1 MEQEIELME
10 KLRTHTCGELNKS
23 HLNKNVIL
31 SGWVHSKRNFGGLL
45 FIDLRDNYGI
55 TQIVIN
61 QDTTFF
67 SQACDVRLESV
78 IQIKGNVIERQGA
91 TNSKISTGEIEIL
104 VDHFHIES
112 HCEILPFPIGHNPKQ
127 EGEDTRLTY
136 RYLDL
141 RTEKMHK
148 NILYRAQFIRTI
160 REKMFSLG
168 FQEFTTPILTS
179 SSPEGARDFLV
190 PSRLY
195 PGNFYALP
203 QAPQQFKQLLMCAGF
218 DRYFQVAP
226 CFRDEDPRADRAPGE
241 FYQLDIE
248 MSFVTQDDVFDMME
262 ELMFHLFENPKL
274 SSQKISTLD
283 KFDSKYAKQ
292 NRKFPCI
299 PWNDAMDKYGSDKPD
314 LRFALDM
321 RNVEDIFANS
331 QFKVFKDT
339 IEQNGILRA
348 ILIPQ
353 GAEQSRKFY
362 DDSDAFAKEI
372 GLGGLPWISLKDGEW
387 KGSISKQISEE
398 EKNHLKNAL
407 NISNNDAVVFILG
420 KNKLKTQTSGG
431 KIRLHLAEKLKIRHT
446 ATWAFAWIVD
456 FPMYEFNEDE
466 QKIDFSHNPFSM
478 PQGGLKALET
488 KDPLDIL
495 AYQYDLVCNGT
506 ELSSGAIRNHRRDVM
521 KKAFEL
527 AGYSETDVEEKFGAL
542 WNAFAFGPPPHGGI
556 APGID
561 RMIMLLLNEP
571 NIREVIPFP
580 LNQKA
585 MDLMMKAP
593 SLISQQQMKDIHI
606 KLS

>member
-1 MEQEIELME
+1 ME
-10 KLRTHTCGELNKS
+10 KLRTHTCGELNRS
-23 HLNKNVIL
+23 HLNQSVTL
-31 SGWVHSKRNFGGLL
+31 SGWVHAKRNFGGLI
-45 FIDLRDNYGI
+45 FIDLRDHYGI

-61 QDTTFF
+61 QETTFF
-67 SQACDVRLESV
+67 NQAAEIRLESV
-78 IQIKGNVIERQGA
+78 IRIQGLVIERQGA
-91 TNSKISTGEIEIL
+91 INAKIATGEIEIQ
-104 VDHFHIES
+104 VQQFYVES
-112 HCEILPFPIGHNPKQ
+112 HCDILPFPIAHNPKQ

-141 RTEKMHK
+141 RTEKMHR
-148 NILYRAQFIRTI
+148 NIVYRSLFIRTI
-160 REKMFSLG
+160 REFMISNG

-195 PGNFYALP
+195 PGQFYALP
-203 QAPQQFKQLLMCAGF
+203 QAPQQFKQLLMCSGF

-262 ELMFHLFENPKL
+262 KLMIHLFENPKL
-274 SSQKISTLD
+274 STQKISTLEH
-283 KFDSKYAKQ
+283 FETKYIRNGRA
-292 NRKFPCI
+292 FPCI
-299 PWNDAMDKYGSDKPD
+299 PWHDAMDRYGSDKPD
-314 LRFALDM
+314 LRFGLDM
-321 RNVEDIFANS
+321 KIVDTVFAQS
-331 QFKVFKDT
+331 QFKVFQDT
-339 IEQNGILRA
+339 LSEKGILRA
-348 ILIPQ
+348 IVIPQ
-353 GAEQSRKFY
+353 GADQSRKFY
-362 DDSDAFAKEI
+362 DELDAFAKEV
-372 GLGGLPWISLKDGEW
+372 GLGGLPWLSLKDKEW
-387 KGSISKQISEE
+387 KGSIAKQISEE
-398 EKNHLKNAL
+398 EKNQLQQTLQIQDK
-407 NISNNDAVVFILG
+407 DAVVFVIG

-431 KIRLHLAEKLKIRHT
+431 KIRLHIAEKLNLRNIP
-446 ATWAFAWIVD
+446 TWAFAWIVD

-478 PQGGLKALET
+478 PQGGLDALNT
-488 KDPLDIL
+488 KDPLDII
-495 AYQYDLVCNGT
+495 AYQYDLVCNGV
-506 ELSSGAIRNHRRDVM
+506 ELSSGAIRNHKRDVM
-521 KKAFEL
+521 KKAFAL
-527 AGYSETDVEEKFGAL
+527 AGYSEVDVEEKFGAL

-593 SLISQQQMKDIHI
+593 SRVSETQLKDTHI
-606 KLS
+606 QLLTPTV

>member
-1 MEQEIELME
+1 ME
-10 KLRTHTCGELNKS
+10 KLRSHTCGELNKS

-31 SGWVHSKRNFGGLL
+31 CGWIHSKRNFGGLL

-61 QDTTFF
+61 QHTSFF

-78 IQIKGNVIERQGA
+78 IQVKGTVIERQGA
-91 TNSKISTGEIEIL
+91 MNSKISTGEIEIL
-104 VDHFHIES
+104 VESFHIES
-112 HCEILPFPIGHNPKQ
+112 QCEILPFPIAHNPKQ

-148 NILYRAQFIRTI
+148 NILYRGQFIRTI

-218 DRYFQVAP
+218 DRYFQIAP

-248 MSFVTQDDVFDMME
+248 MSFVTQDDIFDMME

-283 KFDSKYAKQ
+283 KFDSKYIKEK
-292 NRKFPCI
+292 RRFPCI

-331 QFKVFKDT
+331 QFKVFKET
-339 IEQNGILRA
+339 IDQNGILRA

-372 GLGGLPWISLKDGEW
+372 GLGGLPWIAFKDGEW
-387 KGSISKQISEE
+387 KGSIAKQISEE
-398 EKNHLKNAL
+398 EKNHLKDAL
-407 NISNNDAVVFILG
+407 NINSNDAVVFILG

-431 KIRLHLAEKLKIRHT
+431 KIRLHLAEKLKIRHVS
-446 ATWAFAWIVD
+446 TWAFAWIVD

-478 PQGGLKALET
+478 PQGGIEALET
-488 KDPLDIL
+488 KDPLEIL

-527 AGYSETDVEEKFGAL
+527 AGYSEKDVEEKFGAL